1 MHPEIIELKP
11 KQRSLEISEK
21 QSNTSC
27 NNNRVGRY
35 YFYEIMLHFFN
46 KYTNS
51 ENLGIIIINL
61 PDPEVSRTFMYMLE
75 G

>member
-46 KYTNS
+46 KYKNS
-51 ENLGIIIINL
+51 EVVLGKFVYYNYKSTRL
-61 PDPEVSRTFMYMLE
+61 
-75 G
+75 